1 MDFHYMYKT
10 TIYSLLITLAL
21 ALLPCGGAAMPQH
34 TDINKPTR
42 ERVKKDDK
50 KADQDKKSAQNKNND
65 TKKADDKNK
74 GKDKKDD
81 KNASVKA
88 TVKPAAK
95 QEEAAKP
102 AQDNKRDVKPAAQ
115 PDEKK
120 DEAKVEE
127 KKTAPPRPVDMN
139 FDGIDVSKYQLT
151 INWEEIKKNPKVQ
164 YVYIKATEGCDHTD
178 HRYEDNIRNAR
189 KHGVKVGS
197 YHYLTNRSSATAQ
210 FQNFIRTARKDEQDL
225 IPFIDVEEC
234 SRWTSQQ
241 LRDSLKVFADLLED
255 YYGCKPMIYTS
266 ENFFKKHLGRAFKD
280 YPLFIAKYSATAP
293 NIGYNW
299 VMWQYSDKGTI
310 PGIKSNVDLSRF
322 NKGYSMNDL
331 IYRPGKAKSKP
342 RGSVKDAVE
351 RKEKPTSVD
360 MNSGKTKAAPAPSKR
375 QKEEEKKKAE
385 KEKKEQERKKKLAED
400 DAKKK
405 ADQERKAQA
414 KADQLK
420 KQQARQQAREEAAKR
435 ETEAKAKR
443 KAEAQKA
450 REEAA
455 KKEAAKKAAAKS
467 SKKAASTLTTKMSQA
482 QRNDSIRSARNQGHR
497 TNKSTA
503 DND

>member
-1 MDFHYMYKT
+1 
-10 TIYSLLITLAL
+10 
-21 ALLPCGGAAMPQH
+21 
-34 TDINKPTR
+34 
-42 ERVKKDDK
+42 
-50 KADQDKKSAQNKNND
+50 
-65 TKKADDKNK
+65 
-74 GKDKKDD
+74 
-81 KNASVKA
+81 
-88 TVKPAAK
+88 
-95 QEEAAKP
+95 
-102 AQDNKRDVKPAAQ
+102 
-115 PDEKK
+115 
-120 DEAKVEE
+120 
-127 KKTAPPRPVDMN
+127 
-139 FDGIDVSKYQLT
+139 
-151 INWEEIKKNPKVQ
+151 
-164 YVYIKATEGCDHTD
+164 
-178 HRYEDNIRNAR
+178 
-189 KHGVKVGS
+189 
-197 YHYLTNRSSATAQ
+197 
-210 FQNFIRTARKDEQDL
+210 
-225 IPFIDVEEC
+225 
-234 SRWTSQQ
+234 
-241 LRDSLKVFADLLED
+241 VFADLLED

-455 KKEAAKKAAAKS
+455 KKAAAKKAAAKS
-467 SKKAASTLTTKMSQA
+467 NKKAASTLTTKMSQA